1 MIGVLRG
8 LLFDNLGLKLV
19 ALLMALLVYLNVY
32 TDRPASMTVSF
43 PIQIED
49 LGDSLS
55 LAGPRPA
62 PVHVALKGTG
72 KQLLR
77 VRLTEPPIKIS
88 LDGVGPGRYQRT
100 LAAADL
106 PITIDGPQV
115 EHIIGPRMIELQIE
129 RRVHRSVPVAARVNG
144 VPASGF
150 EWSGT
155 VVAQPMSLV
164 VTGPR
169 STIVSLDS
177 VQLRPVSIGGR
188 RDTLDT
194 PVEPVALPDWCS
206 ADPPLVRLRVP
217 VRRSSP

>member
-1 MIGVLRG
+1 MISVLRG

-43 PIQIED
+43 PIQIDD

-55 LAGPRPA
+55 LSGPRPA

-100 LAAADL
+100 IAPADL
-106 PITIDGPQV
+106 PIQIDGPQV
-115 EHIIGPRMIELQIE
+115 EHVIGPRMVELQIE
-129 RRVHRSVPVAARVNG
+129 RRVHRAIPVAARVNG

-150 EWSGT
+150 AWPGT
-155 VVAQPMSLV
+155 VVAQPMSV
-164 VTGPR
+164 IVTGPR
-169 STIVSLDS
+169 SAIAALDS
-177 VQLRPVSIGGR
+177 VELRAVSIGGR

-194 PVEPVALPDWCS
+194 PVEPVALPDWCT
-206 ADPPLVRLRVP
+206 ADPLMVRLKVP
-217 VRRSSP
+217 VRRASP